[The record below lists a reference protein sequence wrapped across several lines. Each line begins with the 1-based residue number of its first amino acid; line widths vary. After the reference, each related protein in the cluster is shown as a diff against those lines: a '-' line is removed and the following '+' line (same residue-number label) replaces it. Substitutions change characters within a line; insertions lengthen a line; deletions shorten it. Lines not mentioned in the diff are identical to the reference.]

1 MGTSY
6 IAENKVFTACT
17 FQLDSEP
24 KKLIHSRSNLTV
36 FYKGNT
42 EYPLLT
48 MNDKNLDK
56 PFICKS
62 PANLAGALLAFG
74 AGLIV
79 GALLLSNPLGWVAIG
94 VMATGVI
101 IAGAGVVAAVA
112 TINHKCTDPLN
123 GGKWELTH
131 DSVRFDQ
138 SIAITRSSILK
149 CGSGGVLIPFF
160 SYSAAKQAAENI
172 ASNNRKELG
181 LNIVGSFF
189 AGVTLPS
196 ALAGITGVSAGAMFV
211 GKMRSGYVAFS
222 ILAWG
227 EKAGIRG
234 YNENIGG
241 LKDNKTY
248 ENMNS
253 VDGNDLF
260 SLPNKPDDVVQDG
273 SDLIGISKD
282 GDGKIGVDALSK
294 ISGAYAGGKIII
306 HNIQLQNQLKQIQG
320 LTKQTLRTNPIAQ
333 QLLTDLNS
341 DKYPKWKENIQN
353 YNNKRMNPSMVQDGR
368 NTSAQSFKNGLKD
381 VGNGILFLLPFAV
394 TWFSEKGRSALA
406 EAMVV
411 DMANS
416 GLHVTANNPLD

>member
-1 MGTSY
+1 MG
-6 IAENKVFTACT
+6 
-17 FQLDSEP
+17 
-24 KKLIHSRSNLTV
+24 
-36 FYKGNT
+36 G
-42 EYPLLT
+42 
-48 MNDKNLDK
+48 
-56 PFICKS
+56 
-62 PANLAGALLAFG
+62 
-74 AGLIV
+74 
-79 GALLLSNPLGWVAIG
+79 
-94 VMATGVI
+94 
-101 IAGAGVVAAVA
+101 
-112 TINHKCTDPLN
+112 
-123 GGKWELTH
+123 
-131 DSVRFDQ
+131 
-138 SIAITRSSILK
+138 
-149 CGSGGVLIPFF
+149 
-160 SYSAAKQAAENI
+160 
-172 ASNNRKELG
+172 
-181 LNIVGSFF
+181 
-189 AGVTLPS
+189 
-196 ALAGITGVSAGAMFV
+196 
-211 GKMRSGYVAFS
+211 
-222 ILAWG
+222 
-227 EKAGIRG
+227 KAGIRG